1 MKNFLI
7 GSLKLLGGAV
17 AFFTAL
23 TVVILIGA
31 GASPDTNWSFG
42 FLLFILSC
50 ALWGVAAK
58 VQGGK

>member
-1 MKNFLI
+1 MRILI
-7 GSLKLLGGAV
+7 RILGLLGGVA

-31 GASPDTNWSFG
+31 GAPPDTNWSFG

-50 ALWGVAAK
+50 ALWGAAAK
-58 VQGGK
+58 VQRGK